1 MNRKQRRAVEKEARR
16 LGNDDLADKT
26 RLMMSMPE
34 ACSACDKDF
43 DKKDKE
49 QVATW
54 SVVVREEKNVVRLY
68 CPDCWNM
75 AKDFAKS
82 VSEVN
87 DRRKENAQD

>member
-1 MNRKQRRAVEKEARR
+1 
-16 LGNDDLADKT
+16 
-26 RLMMSMPE
+26 MSMPE

-87 DRRKENAQD
+87 DRRKEND

>member
-1 MNRKQRRAVEKEARR
+1 MNRKQRRAMEKEARR

-26 RLMMSMPE
+26 KLMMSMPE
-34 ACSACDKDF
+34 ACSACRKDF

-54 SVVVREEKNVVRLY
+54 SVVVREEKSVVRLY
-68 CPDCWNM
+68 CPECWGM

-82 VSEVN
+82 VSEIN
-87 DRRKENAQD
+87 DRRKEDVKD

>member
-1 MNRKQRRAVEKEARR
+1 MNREQRRAAAKQAKKG
-16 LGNDDLADKT
+16 GNEELEQKIALFGELPDECLT
-26 RLMMSMPE
+26 
-34 ACSACDKDF
+34 CDKPF

-82 VSEVN
+82 VNEVN
-87 DRRKENAQD
+87 DRRKENDQD